1 MFPYRKNKEY
11 AHYYGKYRET
21 LGRDYQRLSIS
32 TYFYNA
38 DCLCGTLTF
47 RPSIDTDYLYSI
59 PVASSTRVV
68 FDLESVAQR
77 SSVRIIFDRNS
88 SNS

>member
-1 MFPYRKNKEY
+1 
-11 AHYYGKYRET
+11 
-21 LGRDYQRLSIS
+21 
-32 TYFYNA
+32 
-38 DCLCGTLTF
+38 LTF
-47 RPSIDTDYLYSI
+47 SPSIHADYLYPI